1 MPAPH
6 APRGAENV
14 VKMLVGLEYAL
25 RLKHW
30 LVFILLGAIWSSSF
44 MWIKI
49 AVQEIGPITLVAFRV
64 LFGLLFGVV
73 VIYIQR
79 IGWPRTVKEWTPL
92 LVLGVANIAIPFFL
106 ISWGEQSIDS
116 AVASILNAT
125 VPLFTILIAHSLLHD
140 DKITAPKALGLL
152 MGFAG
157 VVILMSKDIGA
168 SLGSLL
174 GQLAIVLASAFYA
187 GGAVY
192 ARKTTEGMP
201 GILRSA
207 GPLLPAT
214 VVMWLAMFMIE
225 SPVKFPQLGI
235 TWIALLFLGVLG
247 SGLAF
252 VMSYYLLHEI
262 GPTRTTMVTYLFP
275 LGGVVLGVVFLG
287 EELSWQLVV
296 GAALI
301 VLSLVVANM
310 QPQRQEQNIEKQA
323 AADS

>member
-1 MPAPH
+1 MKP
-6 APRGAENV
+6 
-14 VKMLVGLEYAL
+14 
-25 RLKHW
+25 KHW
-30 LVFILLGAIWSSSF
+30 LVFLLLGAIWSSSF

-49 AVQEIGPITLVAFRV
+49 AVQEIGPVTLVAFRV

-79 IGWPRTVKEWTPL
+79 IRWPRTLKEWTPL
-92 LVLGVANIAIPFFL
+92 LILSIANIAIPFFL
-106 ISWGEQSIDS
+106 ISWGEQAIDS

-125 VPLFTILIAHSLLHD
+125 TPLFTILVAHFLLQD
-140 DKITAPKALGLL
+140 DKMTAPKVLGLL

-157 VVILMSKDIGA
+157 VVILMSKDIGT
-168 SLGSLL
+168 SLGSVL
-174 GQLAIVLASAFYA
+174 GQFAIVLASAFYA

-192 ARKTTEGMP
+192 ARRTTQDLP
-201 GILRSA
+201 GIMRSA

-214 VVMWLAMFMIE
+214 VVMWLMMFAVE

-262 GPTRTTMVTYLFP
+262 GPTRTSMVTYLFP
-275 LGGVVLGVVFLG
+275 LGGVILGVLFLN

-296 GAALI
+296 GAVLI

-310 QPQRQEQNIEKQA
+310 QSQKQGQSVKQIA
-323 AADS
+323 TD